1 MQMLTTRESLHFSG
15 RLPII
20 VEMINGLRIG
30 ANEGGQQ
37 PSDGLYLVNSKT
49 PCVRMQTSVKTS
61 RFCGQLSRQIQGVET
76 TLSYRKQRTVNCSNS
91 QKIKKW
97 ESLFSALIPA
107 LFCAPAGAFGATKTR
122 QHPAAAQPDRVHSGA
137 LPQTDIQNIC
147 GTITIWGTVRS
158 HGISTII

>member
-37 PSDGLYLVNSKT
+37 PSDWLYLVNPKT
-49 PCVRMQTSVKTS
+49 PCVHMQTSLETS
-61 RFCGQLSRQIQGVET
+61 RFCGKLNRQIQEVES
-76 TLSYRKQRTVNCSNS
+76 TLSYRKQRTANCSNS
-91 QKIKKW
+91 QKFKKW
-97 ESLFSALIPA
+97 DSRFSALIPA
-107 LFCAPAGAFGATKTR
+107 LFYATATPFGRTKTQ
-122 QHPAAAQPDRVHSGA
+122 QHPAAACPRRANSGA

-147 GTITIWGTVRS
+147 GTISFRGTARS
-158 HGISTII
+158 HGLSTII